1 MVSQPTA
8 IGRAYH
14 RAVIIGVDIGNSAAK
29 AALIDGSTVREAGR
43 LDTSVASTADLTAG
57 LRMLVE
63 KARVPPDSIVAIS
76 VVDRWTARLERAAG
90 TLGLPLTVAGA
101 DRIPLLTAL
110 PRPDLTGPDR
120 LLAAW
125 AASVLHGRPVVVV
138 DLGTATTVDAVDAD
152 GFFLGGAILPG
163 LGLAA
168 RALAEGTARLP
179 RVELELPDD
188 AIGVDT
194 AAALQSGIVIGHL
207 GAVRELVTR
216 MRERLASQV
225 GLIGAGAIDLP
236 ELGPSAPGPPVPGPS
251 PARLL
256 GTQGRGHRRSRRCL
270 LGARSLVPA
279 GQPEPA
285 RHRRRAGSR
294 ARVAR
299 SGPARRA
306 HRHPTW
312 SWSTVM
318 TDRPLEGRLILLGVT
333 GSIAAYKAAELL
345 RQLVV
350 AGAEVQ
356 VMMTSAA
363 THFIGPLTL
372 ETLSG
377 RPVMLDPLELQA
389 DRRISHIVAADSAA
403 AVLVAP
409 ATARWLGAMANGL
422 ADDVITATCLATRA
436 PVVVAPAMD
445 GDMFAHPAT
454 VGNVRR
460 LREFGY
466 TVVDPASGPL
476 ASGQV
481 GVGRLAS
488 LPLLVETVVG
498 VVAGRPADLAG
509 WHIVVSAGG
518 TAEPIDPVRFI
529 GNRSSGRMGFA
540 IAEAAL
546 ERGARVTLVKGTTSV
561 PPPDGRRAGGGRDDR
576 TDARGRPGGTAGLRC
591 ARHGRGGGRLPA
603 AQRG

>member
-1 MVSQPTA
+1 M
-8 IGRAYH
+8 GRAYH

-236 ELGPSAPGPPVPGPS
+236 ELGPSAPGPPAPGQS
-251 PARLL
+251 PL
-256 GTQGRGHRRSRRCL
+256 GSS
-270 LGARSLVPA
+270 AP
-279 GQPEPA
+279 
-285 RHRRRAGSR
+285 
-294 ARVAR
+294 RV
-299 SGPARRA
+299 
-306 HRHPTW
+306 
-312 SWSTVM
+312 V
-318 TDRPLEGRLILLGVT
+318 VT
-333 GSIAAYKAAELL
+333 GGHAAASWARAAWCRPASPNLPAIADVLDPELVLRGLGLLAEHIAT
-345 RQLVV
+345 RPG
-350 AGAEVQ
+350 AGAP
-356 VMMTSAA
+356 S
-363 THFIGPLTL
+363 
-372 ETLSG
+372 
-377 RPVMLDPLELQA
+377 
-389 DRRISHIVAADSAA
+389 
-403 AVLVAP
+403 
-409 ATARWLGAMANGL
+409 
-422 ADDVITATCLATRA
+422 
-436 PVVVAPAMD
+436 
-445 GDMFAHPAT
+445 
-454 VGNVRR
+454 
-460 LREFGY
+460 
-466 TVVDPASGPL
+466 
-476 ASGQV
+476 
-481 GVGRLAS
+481 
-488 LPLLVETVVG
+488 
-498 VVAGRPADLAG
+498 
-509 WHIVVSAGG
+509 
-518 TAEPIDPVRFI
+518 
-529 GNRSSGRMGFA
+529 
-540 IAEAAL
+540 
-546 ERGARVTLVKGTTSV
+546 
-561 PPPDGRRAGGGRDDR
+561 
-576 TDARGRPGGTAGLRC
+576 
-591 ARHGRGGGRLPA
+591 
-603 AQRG
+603 